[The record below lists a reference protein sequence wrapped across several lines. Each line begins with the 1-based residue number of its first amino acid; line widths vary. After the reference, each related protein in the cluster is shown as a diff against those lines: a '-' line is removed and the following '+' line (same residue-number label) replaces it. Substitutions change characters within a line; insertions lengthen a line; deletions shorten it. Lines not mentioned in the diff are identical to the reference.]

1 MGAKHI
7 EVFGKGINVGNYPT
21 FVATSDS
28 KIRLTTWNV
37 GGYDGKIYA
46 GDYCLFTPGVR
57 IAAATE
63 IKIGKGCMFA
73 NGSYVS
79 DADWHGIYNRAEPV
93 GATKPVVL
101 EDNVWVGDRAVVGKG
116 VTIGKNSI
124 VGAGAIV
131 VKDVES
137 NVIVGGNPAKVIKE
151 LDPSE
156 ESFTRIDL
164 FKDPQALE
172 DLYDHLDRLDLGK
185 NSFFNWL
192 SSTIFRNKSHLSLI
206 HI

>member
-101 EDNVWVGDRAVVGKG
+101 EDNVWIGDRAVVGKG

-185 NSFFNWL
+185 NSFLNWL
-192 SSTIFRNKSHLSLI
+192 SSTIFRNKSH
-206 HI
+206 

>member
-7 EVFGKGINVGNYPT
+7 EVCGKGINVGNYPT

-185 NSFFNWL
+185 NSFLNWL
-192 SSTIFRNKSHLSLI
+192 SSTIFRNKSH
-206 HI
+206 